1 MAKPGKKAA
10 RKTSPKRRNVQSRV
24 SKQVDADTTNRHEKG
39 KDYLNENE
47 IDSLL
52 KAARKGRY
60 GARDHLLLLMIYR
73 HGLRVSEAIGLR
85 KDDID
90 LKVARIY
97 VRRLKN
103 SLSVEHPIAGDELR
117 SIKSHLA
124 GSDNKLP
131 WVFVSERGTPLS
143 RRTVNYIVARAGED
157 AGLGHVHPHMLRHST
172 GYYLANSGQDL
183 RLMQDYLG
191 HRDPKHT
198 VKYTRVAG
206 RRFEGLWKK

>member
-1 MAKPGKKAA
+1 MTGAKG
-10 RKTSPKRRNVQSRV
+10 RNVPSRV
-24 SKQVDADTTNRHEKG
+24 TKQADADTTNRHEKG

-47 IDSLL
+47 MDRLL

-60 GARDHLLLLMIYR
+60 GSRDHLLLLMIYR
-73 HGLRVSEAIGLR
+73 HGLRASEAVGLR

-90 LKVARIY
+90 LKVARVY
-97 VRRLKN
+97 VRRVKG
-103 SLSVEHPIAGDELR
+103 SLSVEHPIAGDEFR
-117 SIKSHLA
+117 AIKSHLA
-124 GSDNKLP
+124 GSNNNLP
-131 WVFVSERGTPLS
+131 WVFISERGTPLS
-143 RRTVNYIVARAGED
+143 RKTVNYIVARAGED

-172 GYYLANSGQDL
+172 GYYLANEGYDL

-206 RRFEGLWKK
+206 RRFEGLWK

>member
-1 MAKPGKKAA
+1 MAKPGKKVA
-10 RKTSPKRRNVQSRV
+10 RKTMPKRRNVQSRV
-24 SKQVDADTTNRHEKG
+24 SKRVDAGTTNRHEKG

-47 IDSLL
+47 IDGLL
-52 KAARKGRY
+52 KAARKGRF
-60 GARDHLLLLMIYR
+60 GSRDHLLLLMIYR

-117 SIKSHLA
+117 AIKSHLA

-143 RRTVNYIVARAGED
+143 RRTVNYIVERAGND

-172 GYYLANSGQDL
+172 GYYLAKSGQDL
-183 RLMQDYLG
+183 RLIEDYLG

-206 RRFEGLWKK
+206 RRFEGLWK